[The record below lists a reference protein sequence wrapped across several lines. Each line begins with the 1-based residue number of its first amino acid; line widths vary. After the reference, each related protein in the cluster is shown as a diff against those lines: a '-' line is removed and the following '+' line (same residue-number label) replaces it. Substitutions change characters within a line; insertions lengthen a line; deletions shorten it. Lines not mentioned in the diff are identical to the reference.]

1 MSDMEISRVLS
12 QMRALANQ
20 IEPVAATPPP
30 LPAGQAEFGQVF
42 RQAIDAVS
50 TQQNEASRM
59 VEGFQNGTGT
69 ASLAEVMV
77 AMQKS
82 SLSFTAMTEVRNR
95 LIEAYKEIMNMPV

>member
-1 MSDMEISRVLS
+1 MSDMEINRVLS
-12 QMRALANQ
+12 QMRALATQ
-20 IEPVAATPPP
+20 IEPAAAQPP
-30 LPAGQAEFGQVF
+30 LPAGQAEFGQVL

-50 TQQNEASRM
+50 TQQNHSAQL
-59 VEGFQNGTGT
+59 VTGFQDGSGT

-82 SLSFTAMTEVRNR
+82 SLSFTAMTEVRNK